1 LVTKVT
7 RHKEKKSLQ
16 LSRSIQWILLGLILF
31 ILAAGLRHSGR
42 FLVVDEPRRADV
54 ILVLAG
60 DTEVRPARAVEL
72 AAHGYAPKIILD
84 VPEWATIYGQTEAEL
99 ALDWG
104 KAQAIPVSVCVTH
117 GLSTK
122 AEAFDVRPCLDAA
135 GARSVLIVTSDF
147 HTRRA
152 LSILQWEIPG
162 RAFSVAAAY
171 GPREFGVDWWQ
182 HREWTKTNFYEWMRL
197 LWWELV
203 DRWS

>member
-1 LVTKVT
+1 MNPNLAALLYLVA
-7 RHKEKKSLQ
+7 
-16 LSRSIQWILLGLILF
+16 GILF
-31 ILAAGLRHSGR
+31 ILALGLRYSGR

-72 AAHGYAPKIILD
+72 ARQGYAPKIILN
-84 VPEWATIYGQTEAEL
+84 VPDWAKIYGRTDAEL

-104 KAQAIPVSVCVTH
+104 KTQGIPVSVCVTH

-122 AEAFDVRPCLDAA
+122 AEALDAQRCLDAA

-152 LSILQWEIPG
+152 RSILQREIPG
-162 RAFSVAAAY
+162 REFSVAAAY

-182 HREWTKTNFYEWMRL
+182 HREWMKTNFYEWMRF